1 MATDNSQ
8 PTEDDTGKTVIDS
21 TGEEIGIVSAVE
33 GGTIHVETDPGLTDS
48 IKATLGW
55 GDTDGTQTI
64 APAHVAEITD
74 DAVHLAPDDPE
85 ATDVDAGATTGTGT
99 GTEAGTDAS
108 GDEGTIADD
117 TGSGMGH
124 EQGATTDRNDLPP
137 EERDDDPI
145 AGDLSGDET
154 AAEMDD
160 AGDLTDQRTTGER
173 GTDELTDDGVSERD
187 ADSAS
192 DEMGVPAGE
201 DDAADGAMDG
211 QDANERPPGVEDTS
225 GREDVQ
231 DEQVDDLRGEEDV
244 QDPVPDEPRDTEDV
258 RDNAE
263 ELNPESE
270 ADPEDQPSTSE
281 AVTRGAEE
289 DAELGRDDDEDED
302 DRDRL

>member
-1 MATDNSQ
+1 MATDRSQ
-8 PTEDDTGKTVIDS
+8 PTEEDTGKTIVDS
-21 TGEEIGIVSAVE
+21 TGEEIGIVNAVE

-55 GDTDGTQTI
+55 GDTEGTQTI
-64 APAHVAEITD
+64 DASHVAEITD

-85 ATDVDAGATTGTGT
+85 ATDVDAGAAT
-99 GTEAGTDAS
+99 GTEATETDMGGA
-108 GDEGTIADD
+108 EGAVAGD

-124 EQGATTDRNDLPP
+124 EQEATTDRNDLPP

-145 AGDLSGDET
+145 DGDLSGDET

-173 GTDELTDDGVSERD
+173 GTDELTDDGVSEHD

-201 DDAADGAMDG
+201 DDAADDAMG
-211 QDANERPPGVEDTS
+211 GRDANERPPGVEDTS
-225 GREDVQ
+225 GREDVR
-231 DEQVDDLRGEEDV
+231 DEQFDDLRGEEDV
-244 QDPVPDEPRDTEDV
+244 QDPAPDEPRDTEDV
-258 RDNAE
+258 RDNTD
-263 ELNPESE
+263 ELDPESE

-281 AVTRGAEE
+281 AATRGAEE
-289 DAELGRDDDEDED
+289 DAELGRDDDDED
-302 DRDRL
+302 DRDRR